1 MDKRQIITIIIALV
15 AMTAWA
21 QTQREI
27 ELSGNVEDGFLK
39 IPLSHAKVSICKA
52 DSSVQVDSAAMFTAY
67 NRDLKPLFAKY
78 TAKVTTDAKVLLVH
92 AQLKGYGDVWQR
104 VSIGKQTKVEVPTLE
119 MRKMREVDLGE
130 VVVVVKATRVKMFYR
145 GDTMMPRRSNCRKG
159 RCSTT

>member
-1 MDKRQIITIIIALV
+1 MKRNIITIILALA
-15 AMTAWA
+15 AMTAGA

-78 TAKVTTDAKVLLVH
+78 TAKVTTDAKVLL
-92 AQLKGYGDVWQR
+92 AQRNLQESVLHVAR
-104 VSIGKQTKVEVPTLE
+104 
-119 MRKMREVDLGE
+119 
-130 VVVVVKATRVKMFYR
+130 
-145 GDTMMPRRSNCRKG
+145 
-159 RCSTT
+159 